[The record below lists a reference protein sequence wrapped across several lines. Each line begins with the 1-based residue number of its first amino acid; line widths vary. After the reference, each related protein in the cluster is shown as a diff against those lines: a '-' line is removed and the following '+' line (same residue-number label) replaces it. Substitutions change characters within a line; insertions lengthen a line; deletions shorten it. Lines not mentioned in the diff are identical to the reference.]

1 MNGAADKRRRVPR
14 LALFTKQLAG
24 GGAQRVLIN
33 LASGFLAAGYQV
45 DVVVARADGTLRG
58 AVPAGARLVDLGAR
72 RAITALPAL
81 ARYFRAAAPDAAL
94 ATINYA
100 NVTALLARR
109 LSGARFPLTVREANI
124 LSRNTYTPR
133 SLKTRVL
140 RVLMRLTYRGA
151 HAVVV
156 NSHDTRCGLIE
167 WGIARPDSIHHIP
180 NPVDLKSL
188 ARLAR
193 QRPDH
198 PWLQAEPS
206 IDAPVVLAAGR
217 LVPQKDHPTL
227 IEAFARLHR
236 ETPAARLII
245 LGEGPLRAKLEELIR
260 SLGLGAAVSMPGF
273 VANPYAYMQ
282 RASLFVLSSR
292 WEGSPNVVVEALACG
307 AVVVAT
313 DAPGGARELLAP
325 TADGSAP
332 GVLTAVGDAAAL
344 AAAIRRML
352 AEPRRPNLSRAAVA
366 AHALDRIVP
375 RYAAVMGLAAP
386 GAG

>member
-1 MNGAADKRRRVPR
+1 MNGAARTRHRAPR
-14 LALFTKQLAG
+14 LALFTKHLAG

-33 LASGFLAAGYQV
+33 LAHGFLAAGYQV

-109 LSGARFPLTVREANI
+109 LCGARFPLTVREANI
-124 LSRNTYTPR
+124 LSRDTYTPR

-140 RVLMRLTYRGA
+140 RVLMRLTYRWA

-156 NSHDTRCGLIE
+156 NSADTRRGLIE
-167 WGIARPDSIHHIP
+167 WGIAGADSIHHIP
-180 NPVDLKSL
+180 NPLDLESV
-188 ARLAR
+188 AHLAR

-198 PWLQAEPS
+198 PWLQADPS
-206 IDAPVVLAAGR
+206 IQAPVVLGVGR
-217 LVPQKDHPTL
+217 LVPQKDYPTL
-227 IEAFARLHR
+227 IEAFALLHR
-236 ETPAARLII
+236 QTPAARLII
-245 LGEGPLRAKLEELIR
+245 LGEGPLRAQLEELIR
-260 SLGLGAAVSMPGF
+260 GLGLGAAVSMPGF
-273 VANPYAYMQ
+273 VANPYAWMK

-292 WEGSPNVVVEALACG
+292 WEGSPNVVAEALACG
-307 AVVVAT
+307 AAVVAT

-325 TADGSAP
+325 GAGGCAP
-332 GVLTAVGDAAAL
+332 GLLTPVGDAAAL
-344 AAAIRRML
+344 AAAMRQVL
-352 AEPRRPNLSRAAVA
+352 AQPHRPDLCRAAVA
-366 AHALDRIVP
+366 AYSLDRIVP
-375 RYAAVMGLAAP
+375 RYAAAMGLASP
-386 GAG
+386 EAG